1 MMPAVPEI
9 EAYVRAAAI
18 ARGIDPDIAV
28 RVAKHEGLNVFDPT
42 KPDLGG
48 DENSSFGPFQLHYGG
63 ISKNMPRGG
72 LGDDFTKATGLHA
85 RDPSTWKQQVDFSLD
100 TVARDG
106 WNRWMGA
113 KAEGITGKMGVA
125 GNAAPKGVTIT
136 SHPYSAGGAAVV
148 PVGTKEG
155 TSETPSSAASPD
167 QAAPAA
173 ATPAAA
179 ATTAAEPQGWAD
191 KLKALAENKDLSDLT
206 SAFGGGDKKKAEQQK
221 PADTNIASILP
232 SLEGADMARI
242 QAAQSLMSTI
252 IGKNRAKR
260 GLTLTGVPSG
270 LA

>member
-85 RDPSTWKQQVDFSLD
+85 RDPST
-100 TVARDG
+100 